1 MIRRNQDSGQY
12 LREPL
17 LILGPDFQGQNSIL
31 PECRQKPNRELPED
45 HIVCRKVGGHT
56 PGFFIP
62 VGATATA
69 TATGLSSLLIMCPC
83 ERGVSELLS
92 DPRLSQSGGASRS

>member
-1 MIRRNQDSGQY
+1 MIHRNQDSGQY

-17 LILGPDFQGQNSIL
+17 LIPGPDFQGQNSIL
-31 PECRQKPNRELPED
+31 PECQKPNQELPED
-45 HIVCRKVGGHT
+45 HIVCRKVGGHA
-56 PGFFIP
+56 PGVFVP

-69 TATGLSSLLIMCPC
+69 TATSLSSLLITCPC